1 MPLKENALRNKE
13 EALAFDNYITFLV
26 RMMEKY
32 SPEIRYL
39 SIEEIRKMFPNTQC
53 KKSA

>member
-1 MPLKENALRNKE
+1 LPLKENTMKNKE
-13 EALAFDNYITFLV
+13 EALAFDKYITFLV

-39 SIEEIRKMFPNTQC
+39 SIEEIRAMFPNTQC
-53 KKSA
+53 KKIA